1 MKAKSVFLVIL
12 ASLLVLATYS
22 GSQAANTK
30 DIDSVRSKGVLDSK
44 DFQIIDGFVAEA
56 VKELVETSDFT
67 SVAKLRTAI
76 VSKSKSEQSQYAEQ
90 FSTSAR
96 KYIEKGLKTA
106 SALTPESRQF
116 NTILNLLI
124 LIDNL
129 ENPRLV
135 EPAMGLL
142 NDKNKA
148 ICYWAVHS
156 LTNPGIIKQ
165 LNSSKTA
172 NSKLTADIAAK
183 LSKLVESVG
192 PETIALM
199 VGFAAAAD
207 VQQGDDLLLQIADMR
222 ISRYADWTVNG
233 ELLDSDIL
241 RVLYEKISSSSMNKT
256 AYARRFGQLYSYA
269 MQRYIK
275 GKDILSTDRKEDLAS
290 VLVET
295 EQSYIGKI
303 LGVPQTSIKRAI
315 EQSSD
320 AALSQE
326 YGKLFGDEKAAGQL
340 ALKLNFDYGK
350 NTDGSNR
357 TVPLTLP
364 ELL

>member
-1 MKAKSVFLVIL
+1 MKAKSVFPVIL
-12 ASLLVLATYS
+12 AFLLVLAIYS

-30 DIDSVRSKGVLDSK
+30 DIDLVRSKGVLDSK
-44 DFQIIDGFVAEA
+44 DLQIIDGFVADA
-56 VKELVETSDFT
+56 VQELATTIDFT
-67 SVAKLRTAI
+67 SIAKLRMVI
-76 VSKSKSEQSQYAEQ
+76 VSRSKSEQSQYAEQ
-90 FSTSAR
+90 FSTSVR
-96 KYIEKGLKTA
+96 KYISQALKTA
-106 SALTPESRQF
+106 SALTPESRRF
-116 NTILNLLI
+116 NTILNLVI

-129 ENPRLV
+129 EDLRLV
-135 EPAMGLL
+135 EPSMELL

-156 LTNPGIIKQ
+156 LTNRGIIKQ
-165 LNSSKTA
+165 LSSSKAA

-199 VGFAAAAD
+199 VGFAAAVD

-222 ISRYADWTVNG
+222 ISRYASWTVND

-241 RVLYEKISSSSMNKT
+241 RVLYEKISSASLNKT
-256 AYARRFGQLYSYA
+256 AYTRRFGQLYSYA

-295 EQSYIGKI
+295 EQSCIGKI

-315 EQSSD
+315 EQGD
-320 AALSQE
+320 YAALSQE

-350 NTDGSNR
+350 NADGSNR
-357 TVPLTLP
+357 IAPLTLSP
-364 ELL
+364 P